1 MEDKEGKRDNSVRGR
16 NEEIIPDYDQTI
28 KIFDEGDIVSGR
40 VVKVDRDEILVDIGY
55 KSEGVIP
62 IRELSIRPN
71 IGPEDIQV
79 GEEIEALVLQ
89 KEDSEGRLILSK
101 KRADSEKAW
110 EKIERI
116 YEESGSV
123 KGEVIEVV
131 KGGLILDI
139 GLRGFLPASLVELK
153 RVKDLNRYVGR
164 ELECK
169 IVEMNRTRNNVV
181 LSRKAVLEEERKWE
195 RQKIL
200 SKLEKGQILTGKI
213 SSIVD
218 FGAFVDLGGVDGLI
232 HISEL
237 SWSHIDH
244 PSEVVSVGD
253 EVKVQVL
260 DIDLERERIS
270 LGLKQ
275 TTEDPWKI
283 KVGKYSA
290 GDVVEGVIS
299 RIVPF
304 GAFLQMDE
312 GVEGL
317 IHISELAEERIEL
330 PDQAVKVGD
339 RIKAKIIDIDLER
352 RRISLSLKQ
361 LEEGKEKKV
370 PEKTKEVQETEAV
383 KESEEGHAHQVEENE
398 KRKTKD
404 FDEGETPEPSL
415 EAVIEEMRESRSL
428 KKQL

>member
-1 MEDKEGKRDNSVRGR
+1 MEGKQSKEDKDVEGTNGD
-16 NEEIIPDYDQTI
+16 IIPDYDQTI
-28 KIFDEGDIVSGR
+28 KIFDEGDIVSGT

-62 IRELSIRPN
+62 IRELSIRPD
-71 IGPEDIQV
+71 IGPEDIQI
-79 GEEIEALVLQ
+79 GQEIEALVLQ

-101 KRADSEKAW
+101 RRADCEKAW

-116 YEESGSV
+116 HEERGSV

-153 RVKDLNRYVGR
+153 RVKDLSQYVGR

-169 IVEMNRTRNNVV
+169 IVETNRTRNNVV

-260 DIDLERERIS
+260 DIDLERERVS

-304 GAFLQMDE
+304 GAFLQIDE

-339 RIKAKIIDIDLER
+339 KIKVKIIDIDLER

-361 LEEGKEKKV
+361 LEEGKEKM
-370 PEKTKEVQETEAV
+370 PEKTKEAEETEAV
-383 KESEEGHAHQVEENE
+383 KESKEGHAHQVEKNE

-404 FDEGETPEPSL
+404 LDEGETPEPSL